1 MMRRRDVWRLV
12 VRRCRMGWLL
22 ARGRKA
28 MRGMLGGGLAINFL
42 VGTEYP
48 LGDGDY
54 SSCAAGKGHCPN
66 FIPIHFN
73 THKSIT
79 LVGMELVYCE
89 HWRASLELLAITY

>member
-12 VRRCRMGWLL
+12 VRRCRMGWVL
-22 ARGRKA
+22 AGGRKA
-28 MRGMLGGGLAINFL
+28 MRGRLRSSLGIGFL
-42 VGTEYP
+42 VNTEYP
-48 LGDGDY
+48 LSDGDY

-66 FIPIHFN
+66 FIAIHFN
-73 THKSIT
+73 THISIT